1 MRCGTTIHFTDDGR
15 STEQHDD
22 REYRRQ
28 NSPVACTMAV
38 DGDNIQVVMN
48 DEKSTPESADALT
61 GTVAQHVILFYKY
74 HPLSPDPDV
83 TNIYR
88 DHLEQLCSS
97 LALHGRIL
105 VGSSRSEG
113 INGNLAGSYTSVR
126 AFTYALLGDAGN
138 LSKECDEE
146 SKHAVEKFWAQSKEF
161 FDGIGEQDLRMS
173 SPDDFKWSCS
183 SQVEPLF
190 PDLNIKVVPELIG
203 TGGVLSS
210 IPLEETAKG
219 YLTPKEWHD
228 ELSGISQTSTDTIL
242 IDCRNTK
249 EYTIGRFTGATDPQT
264 TTFAQFPKWVDDH
277 SQLLADKK
285 VLMYCTGGIRCEK
298 VRSPAIRND
307 VCCLTASHCFPL
319 SRRLLIFDDRSL
331 L

>member
-1 MRCGTTIHFTDDGR
+1 
-15 STEQHDD
+15 
-22 REYRRQ
+22 
-28 NSPVACTMAV
+28 MAV
-38 DGDNIQVVMN
+38 EADNIQAAMR
-48 DEKSTPESADALT
+48 DEKSPTATANESMAH
-61 GTVAQHVILFYKY
+61 GAQHVILFYKY
-74 HPLSPDPDV
+74 HPLSPDPAV
-83 TNIYR
+83 TKIYT

-97 LALHGRIL
+97 LTLSGRIL
-105 VGSSRSEG
+105 VGASRSEG

-126 AFTYALLGDAGN
+126 AFTYALLGDVDN
-138 LSKECDEE
+138 LSKECDAE
-146 SKHAVEKFWAQSKEF
+146 SKHAVEKFWAQTKKF
-161 FDGIGEQDLRMS
+161 FDGIGEQDLIMS

-210 IPLEETAKG
+210 IPLQETGKG
-219 YLTPKEWHD
+219 YLTPMEWHE
-228 ELSGISQTSTDTIL
+228 ELSGLSQSSTDTIL

-298 VRSPAIRND
+298 VRPSAIKRIS
-307 VCCLTASHCFPL
+307 VL
-319 SRRLLIFDDRSL
+319 RRLLIVALPSGVCIHTTTSPFDKGREAPERWHSQISRRVRKC
-331 L
+331 